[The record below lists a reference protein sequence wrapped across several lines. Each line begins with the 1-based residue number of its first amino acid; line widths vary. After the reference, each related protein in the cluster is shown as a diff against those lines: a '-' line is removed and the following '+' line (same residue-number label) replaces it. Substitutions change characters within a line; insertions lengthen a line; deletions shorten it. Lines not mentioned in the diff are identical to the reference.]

1 MRINKKMKQAV
12 ITLKNITKYFP
23 RRPQLMRRREKIT
36 TYLFHRQSKNKRN
49 GRFLALDNISF
60 EIFRGESVGIVGSNG
75 AGKSTLLR
83 VITGITIPSSG
94 EVIIKGEY
102 RELFALNAGF
112 NVDLSGRKNIYLYAA
127 MKNIPEKEIKKKE
140 NEIIS
145 FANLEEFIDEPI
157 KNYSS
162 GMRGRL
168 GFSLITHTTPD
179 ILFIDEALSA
189 GDTAFKK
196 KCNDTLLRF
205 KQEKKTL
212 VIVSHG
218 LGILQELCTRI
229 IWLDKGT
236 VKMDGPVDEVLL
248 KYQVYQD
255 ERGNDK
261 KKPGVRGAKREKKFI
276 PPSYDDMD

>member
-1 MRINKKMKQAV
+1 MKKTV

-36 TYLFHRQSKNKRN
+36 TYLFRRQSKNKEN

-83 VITGITIPSSG
+83 VITGITTPSSG

-112 NVDLSGRKNIYLYAA
+112 NIDLSGRKNIYLYAA
-127 MKNIPEKEIKKKE
+127 MKNIPEKEIKEKE

-145 FANLEEFIDEPI
+145 FANLEEFIDDPI

-218 LGILQELCTRI
+218 LGILQKLCTRI
-229 IWLDKGT
+229 IWLEKGT
-236 VKMDGPVDEVLL
+236 VKMDGPVEEVLL
-248 KYQVYQD
+248 KYQAYQD
-255 ERGNDK
+255 ERGNDNK
-261 KKPGVRGAKREKKFI
+261 KRGAKGAKSRKKFI